1 MEQIEINLDS
11 IFELTK
17 SEPIVEIVES
27 VAEKVVFKQV
37 SVDMNEI
44 LGEWS
49 YRLPKGFPTM
59 KDGKFTVKSE
69 LKILQEVLAEYG
81 IDEMPDFTKK
91 APAQIIE
98 AEEPAQAV
106 EMTKEQLITNLSDPL
121 VVISPQ
127 TLAKI
132 NLLMR
137 RNVEF
142 ESDIEGRVK
151 KYLTSRDE
159 DKAEAIVDILY
170 EDGNKQDVVS
180 AYLAN
185 RTISA
190 GDLAGTPKTLTEVFA
205 ITGLTPK
212 ALGNL
217 AVYKWN
223 ATPRI
228 GDLEVLLALLL
239 EGGSRPT
246 GAGDLAVNQKP
257 CEVGGLNK
265 RLTGQKGVNHPSMV
279 QKAFVEKYR
288 AFAEDKGLLVDFVS
302 ISGGAKK
309 ASNSFD
315 LLTGD
320 ENWAISQKTG
330 WFQTVGVMNQQ
341 LIEITKDSD
350 NPVTKQELVDLLV
363 SCLEVGFT
371 QKASKPWSWVSQ
383 YMNENGT
390 LQFKG
395 FFTEFSVFYFD
406 YYLQIEKEAREW
418 FFLTNASQSKS
429 AKPRDQFSVLA
440 FKANGEALRPH
451 IFTNIGLTL
460 PSYSSTA
467 GPQGVAFALNLG
479 QIATVFQSLEE
490 DEDSDY

>member
-1 MEQIEINLDS
+1 MKNINWDD
-11 IFELTK
+11 I
-17 SEPIVEIVES
+17 I
-27 VAEKVVFKQV
+27 A
-37 SVDMNEI
+37 
-44 LGEWS
+44 EWS
-49 YRLPKGFPTM
+49 YRLPKGFPTV
-59 KDGKFTVKSE
+59 KNGKFTVKSE
-69 LKILQEVLAEYG
+69 LKVLQEVLTENG

-91 APAQIIE
+91 ASTQVIE
-98 AEEPAQAV
+98 AEEPAQVV
-106 EMTKEQLITNLSDPL
+106 EMTKDQLITNLSDPL
-121 VVISPQ
+121 VVISPK

-142 ESDIEGRVK
+142 ESAIEKRVK

-279 QKAFVEKYR
+279 QKAFVEKYK
-288 AFAEDKGLLVDFVS
+288 AFAEDKG
-302 ISGGAKK
+302 
-309 ASNSFD
+309 ASDSFD

-330 WFQTVGVMNQQ
+330 WFQTVGIMNQQ
-341 LIEITKDSD
+341 LIEITKDSN

-383 YMNENGT
+383 YMNGDGT

-479 QIATVFQSLEE
+479 QIATVFKESLEE
-490 DEDSDY
+490 DEDSDYQDYL